1 MRSNILKSY
10 TQLLNDLDFFLHY
23 ENYYVDPELLILKA
37 MLMALQHNFLWQ
49 ITDLCLISYT

>member
-10 TQLLNDLDFFLHY
+10 TQLLNDLDFFLHN

-37 MLMALQHNFLWQ
+37 MLMSKHANLDKLFIKQPH
-49 ITDLCLISYT
+49 

>member
-10 TQLLNDLDFFLHY
+10 TQLLSDLDFFLHY

-37 MLMALQHNFLWQ
+37 MLMSKHANLDKLFIKQP
-49 ITDLCLISYT
+49 Y